1 MKKRIYA
8 ICIAMLLGFTGCGN
22 FFSEES
28 GADEIANES
37 EPLYISDEFPVQSG
51 MPENGQQQNGQQN
64 GQQQNE
70 QQENGQQQNGQQN
83 EQQQNEQGNRRL
95 EDICLNLYN
104 QAAKENQLPALD
116 TIRGIAQAFGENGY
130 PAVDSANQIDM
141 TESEQVVR
149 FCEKVEAKESGEI
162 TIIEI
167 GYWGG
172 FTAYDLRTK
181 DGQVEVVRKRYKY
194 ENGEM
199 QKGALESYPADYWSY
214 TPEGYLMFS
223 GICFPEDFY
232 ILTLGRE
239 ERHTALR
246 VEPLDETCR
255 ALNRKFLLPIGYE
268 RNNMFL
274 TDWGEDDFG
283 NLDFYDMY
291 DIFYPKMY
299 GKPVPYAADDN
310 LAVGAVY
317 RIPQDEFE
325 GVIMTYFNIDSET
338 LQSKTLFHPEDRT
351 YEYRPRGFYEVEYP
365 EYPYPEV
372 TGYTENGDGT
382 IALLVNV
389 VFPFADD
396 SRVYTHEVVVRPLED
411 GGVQYVSNRII
422 PSEDNQEA
430 TWYMPR
436 LTQDAWQEVYG
447 SGLS

>member
-1 MKKRIYA
+1 MLLKKVSCA
-8 ICIAMLLGFTGCGN
+8 ICAGILLGAVGCGGSP
-22 FFSEES
+22 SEGNVPDAIIQE
-28 GADEIANES
+28 
-37 EPLYISDEFPVQSG
+37 EPLSQSEMQGSGPRQDE
-51 MPENGQQQNGQQN
+51 
-64 GQQQNE
+64 E
-70 QQENGQQQNGQQN
+70 QQDGQWQD
-83 EQQQNEQGNRRL
+83 EQQQL
-95 EDICLNLYN
+95 ELQESWHLENICLELYV
-104 QAAKENQLPALD
+104 QAVKENKLYDLD
-116 TIRGIAQAFGENGY
+116 TIRRLAQAFGENGY

-141 TESEQVVR
+141 SESEQVIR

-172 FTAYDLRTK
+172 FTAYDLRTE
-181 DGQVEVVRKRYKY
+181 DGQVEVVRNRYKY
-194 ENGEM
+194 VNGEM
-199 QKGALESYPADYWSY
+199 QKGAGESYLADYWSY

-232 ILTLGRE
+232 ILTLGGE

-246 VEPLDETCR
+246 VQPLDETGR
-255 ALNRKFLLPIGYE
+255 ELNRKFLLTIGYE

-274 TDWGEDDFG
+274 TDWDEDDFG

-291 DIFYPKMY
+291 DIFYPRMY

-317 RIPQDEFE
+317 QIPQDEFE

>member
-1 MKKRIYA
+1 
-8 ICIAMLLGFTGCGN
+8 
-22 FFSEES
+22 
-28 GADEIANES
+28 
-37 EPLYISDEFPVQSG
+37 
-51 MPENGQQQNGQQN
+51 
-64 GQQQNE
+64 
-70 QQENGQQQNGQQN
+70 
-83 EQQQNEQGNRRL
+83 
-95 EDICLNLYN
+95 
-104 QAAKENQLPALD
+104 
-116 TIRGIAQAFGENGY
+116 
-130 PAVDSANQIDM
+130 
-141 TESEQVVR
+141 
-149 FCEKVEAKESGEI
+149 
-162 TIIEI
+162 
-167 GYWGG
+167 
-172 FTAYDLRTK
+172 
-181 DGQVEVVRKRYKY
+181 
-194 ENGEM
+194 M
-199 QKGALESYPADYWSY
+199 Q
-214 TPEGYLMFS
+214 
-223 GICFPEDFY
+223 
-232 ILTLGRE
+232 
-239 ERHTALR
+239 
-246 VEPLDETCR
+246 PLDETCR
-255 ALNRKFLLPIGYE
+255 ELNRKFLLPIGYE

-274 TDWGEDDFG
+274 TDWSEDDFG
-283 NLDFYDMY
+283 NLDFYDMH
-291 DIFYPKMY
+291 DIFYPRMY
-299 GKPVPYAADDN
+299 GEPVPYAADDN

-382 IALLVNV
+382 IALLVSV

>member
-1 MKKRIYA
+1 MMKKRIFA
-8 ICIAMLLGFTGCGN
+8 ICIAMLLGFTGCGD

-28 GADEIANES
+28 G
-37 EPLYISDEFPVQSG
+37 
-51 MPENGQQQNGQQN
+51 QQQS
-64 GQQQNE
+64 E
-70 QQENGQQQNGQQN
+70 QQENGQQQNGQQ
-83 EQQQNEQGNRRL
+83 QNEHENRRL
-95 EDICLNLYN
+95 EDICLELYN
-104 QAAKENQLPALD
+104 QAAKENKLSDPD
-116 TIRGIAQAFGENGY
+116 TIRRIAQAFGENGY

-141 TESEQVVR
+141 TESEQVIR
-149 FCEKVEAKESGEI
+149 FCEKAGAKESGEI

-172 FTAYDLRTK
+172 FTAYDLRTE
-181 DGQVEVVRKRYKY
+181 DGQVEVVRNRYKY

-199 QKGALESYPADYWSY
+199 QKGTEESYLADYWNY
-214 TPEGYLMFS
+214 TPEGYLLFS
-223 GICFPEDFY
+223 GTGFSEDIY

-246 VEPLDETCR
+246 VQPLDETCR
-255 ALNRKFLLPIGYE
+255 ELNRKSLLPIGYE